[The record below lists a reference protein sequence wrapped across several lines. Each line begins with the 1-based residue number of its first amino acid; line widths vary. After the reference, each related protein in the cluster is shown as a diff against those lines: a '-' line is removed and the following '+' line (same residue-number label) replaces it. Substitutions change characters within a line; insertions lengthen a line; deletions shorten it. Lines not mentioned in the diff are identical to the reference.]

1 MKKEETSER
10 YLARDASATRH
21 VVFVNGPPAA
31 GKSSVAEKLAL
42 MLNAPLLSLDTVKE
56 ALFDRLGIGDREYNR
71 KMGRA
76 SMAVIWSVVGC
87 LPAGSTV
94 VIDAWLKYPPYDDL
108 IHALHT
114 AEVKNIV
121 EIWCWARGEILAQ
134 RYRERVKLRHPG
146 HLGEEYADEL
156 ELVADRVA
164 PTRLGP
170 LVEMDTSDGNA
181 EDNRNELFKWVVSE
195 LGLDL

>member
-1 MKKEETSER
+1 MKKEEIISEK
-10 YLARDASATRH
+10 YIANDVSATRH

-31 GKSSVAEKLAL
+31 GKSSVAEKLARI
-42 MLNAPLLSLDTVKE
+42 LNAPLLSLDTVKE
-56 ALFDRLGIGDREYNR
+56 ALFDSLGNGDREYNR
-71 KMGRA
+71 KLGRA

-87 LPAGSTV
+87 MPAGSTV

-108 IHALHT
+108 IHALHS

-134 RYRERVKLRHPG
+134 RYRDRVKLRHPG
-146 HLGEEYADEL
+146 HLGEEYAEEL
-156 ELVADRVA
+156 KSVADRVA

-170 LVEMDTSDGNA
+170 LVEIDTSDGNT
-181 EDNRNELFKWVVSE
+181 EDNSNELFKWVVSE
-195 LGLDL
+195 LGLD